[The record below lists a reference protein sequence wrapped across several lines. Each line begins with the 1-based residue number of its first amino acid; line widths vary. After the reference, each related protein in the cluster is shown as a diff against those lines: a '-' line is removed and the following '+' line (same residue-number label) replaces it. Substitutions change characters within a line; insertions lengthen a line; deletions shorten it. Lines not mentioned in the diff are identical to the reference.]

1 MLGATP
7 TLSVPT
13 TPFADASYE
22 SPETGERAVTDPTDT
37 QHHEH
42 PFHRTALYQ
51 RLHAHPVLSLA
62 TKVVVTVIGG
72 AVLVT
77 GVIMLVTPG
86 PAFVMIPL
94 GLAILAT
101 EWHWARRLLV
111 RARQAAERAREK
123 AMATDPAT
131 RRRRTI
137 LGVVVLVLVVAGG
150 VVLTLW
156 FRAAVMG

>member
-1 MLGATP
+1 M
-7 TLSVPT
+7 
-13 TPFADASYE
+13 
-22 SPETGERAVTDPTDT
+22 TDPTDT

-42 PFHRTALYQ
+42 PFHRTALYR
-51 RLHAHPVLSLA
+51 RLHAHPALSLV

-72 AVLVT
+72 AVLIG

-101 EWHWARRLLV
+101 EWRWARRLLV
-111 RARQAAERAREK
+111 HARRAAERAKEK
-123 AMATDPAT
+123 AMAVDPAT

-137 LGVVVLVLVVAGG
+137 LGAVAVALVLACG
-150 VVLTLW
+150 VVLALW
-156 FRAAVMG
+156 FHAAVMT